1 MDALLF
7 LDLKDYVDVYREND
21 GIECLQVDNLT
32 KNFEKD
38 ESSIMKSYIS
48 EDFRDIQNAKKSY
61 F

>member
-1 MDALLF
+1 M
-7 LDLKDYVDVYREND
+7 DLKDYVDVYREND